1 MTAWPVRRPGEAF
14 PSRPADGGTIRR
26 LDPCDGPGPAN
37 VRTFELLPVMY
48 PGDDKAGQ

>member
-1 MTAWPVRRPGEAF
+1 MGVALDGLGGLPI
-14 PSRPADGGTIRR
+14 PAGDGGTIRR